1 MAYFEFGKSTLQIPE
16 KMIFVNKQGYEKLAP
31 TTTKSGSLTSRFGIR
46 SLNVEPVQDN
56 DINLIKGGVKEY
68 VEIREQK
75 KREKKTKE
83 EKDKKYK
90 DVKKK
95 NKGVDKEVLKYN
107 EMIKNMEGQRLN
119 LQGKFYYDNNRR
131 DKAKKKVQAIQKQI
145 YDYYDDKAE
154 NKDLKNRTKP
164 EDLIKEH
171 NDLIKE
177 YSLQGDIIPLSSEKE
192 HLRQMRSVARRY
204 IPKKEEEKPVKKEEL
219 SDFRKEMIKEKAR
232 EKISNIN
239 SKFSALLRGEKN
251 FPEYSSEQLK
261 TKYKNVI
268 NDIDNIINEMKKQ
281 NINTDYEM
289 AMLERN
295 KIRYMETIDEL
306 KNSKKKEDD
315 NYSKITALLIKA
327 KELAKRMEG
336 SEDKERFELMKRITK
351 MFNDANKLDGGNK
364 LKDRMKEVNT
374 IKNIIKNLP
383 PTPSEQLGI

>member
-68 VEIREQK
+68 IEIREQK

-95 NKGVDKEVLKYN
+95 NKGVDKEILKYN
-107 EMIKNMEGQRLN
+107 EMMKNAKNEVLPKKKDEKTVYKRDVLLN
-119 LQGKFYYDNNRR
+119 DLEKLEDEYKNKTGS
-131 DKAKKKVQAIQKQI
+131 DKAKIKKKINEKKKQI
-145 YDYYDDKAE
+145 SEMDDEADNYYKRISDIKKKFSELLSNEYSE
-154 NKDLKNRTKP
+154 NNYSIEQLKEKYKNVVNDVDNIINEMKKQKINSSMEMERLKKSKIIYMYTIDRLKNRR
-164 EDLIKEH
+164 
-171 NDLIKE
+171 
-177 YSLQGDIIPLSSEKE
+177 G
-192 HLRQMRSVARRY
+192 
-204 IPKKEEEKPVKKEEL
+204 KEEEKPVKKEE
-219 SDFRKEMIKEKAR
+219 
-232 EKISNIN
+232 
-239 SKFSALLRGEKN
+239 G
-251 FPEYSSEQLK
+251 
-261 TKYKNVI
+261 
-268 NDIDNIINEMKKQ
+268 
-281 NINTDYEM
+281 
-289 AMLERN
+289 
-295 KIRYMETIDEL
+295 
-306 KNSKKKEDD
+306 D

-336 SEDKERFELMKRITK
+336 SEDKERFELMGRITK
-351 MFNDANKLDGGNK
+351 LFNDANKLDGGNK